1 MNKALENSLMRLLAM
16 GNLIEPLA
24 RLQGEI
30 RFVNEFKFENQNI
43 KISDEK
49 AIQGLMIEL
58 KIRDRKGRAKH
69 CSGYESFPRKFKE
82 LIKELNVL
90 FGSNIVG

>member
-1 MNKALENSLMRLLAM
+1 MNTALENSLMRLLAM

-30 RFVNEFKFENQNI
+30 RFVNEFKFEDQNI

-49 AIQGLMIEL
+49 AIKGL
-58 KIRDRKGRAKH
+58 
-69 CSGYESFPRKFKE
+69 
-82 LIKELNVL
+82 
-90 FGSNIVG
+90 

>member
-43 KISDEK
+43 NISDEK
-49 AIQGLMIEL
+49 AIKGLMIEL
-58 KIRDRKGRAKH
+58 KIRDRNCQVVRRRGRLYVINKRN
-69 CSGYESFPRKFKE
+69 PRFKARQ
-82 LIKELNVL
+82 
-90 FGSNIVG
+90 G

>member
-43 KISDEK
+43 NISDEK
-49 AIQGLMIEL
+49 AIKGL
-58 KIRDRKGRAKH
+58 
-69 CSGYESFPRKFKE
+69 GYLICFLLCVIFPP
-82 LIKELNVL
+82 LIPFAIIGFVL
-90 FGSNIVG
+90 YAIDAVITAYKNSK